1 MIYGCSFLII
11 VNITKPKFYKMSFK
25 PTTSKKH
32 YHLFDEEQIDHM
44 YFDISPA
51 GEIDANKY
59 SLYNFTGDPKL
70 EYAEWDSRMDMMNSW
85 FSDMKTNERFLYE
98 RESING
104 SKVVSKIIDPVTKE
118 VREMLNFAS
127 NDYLNLTQDPRV
139 LEKVTAIAPYYGAG
153 AGGVPLLS
161 GSMNI
166 IKQLQEKI
174 AEMKGMEQAI
184 VYSSG
189 YGANIGTISGL
200 LGHRDVAIYD
210 MFAHASLID
219 GSKGSNK
226 KFFSH
231 NDPASLEK
239 VLKNIQNKYINK
251 LVVVDGVYSMDGD
264 ICNLPEILDIAH
276 YYGAWV
282 LVDEAH
288 ATGVIGKTGKG
299 TLEHFGL
306 EGKVDIITGTL
317 SKAVGSVGG
326 YVAASSRLINYLK
339 YTSRSYMFSTSPFI
353 GSVVSSLEAL
363 NLISNQE
370 AGMDKLWENIHYV
383 KNKLLKAG
391 FNIGN
396 AETAIFPIIIGD
408 DNKVKEMT
416 YRLHLKNIFVN
427 PVPYPAVPRKLT
439 RVRMTITA
447 GFSIEQLDYTLNQ
460 IEEIGKELNI
470 I

>member
-1 MIYGCSFLII
+1 
-11 VNITKPKFYKMSFK
+11 MSDNV
-25 PTTSKKH
+25 PNPKKH
-32 YHLFDEEQIDHM
+32 YHLFDDDNLDHL
-44 YFDISPA
+44 YFDISKD

-70 EYAEWDSRMDMMNSW
+70 EYAEWESRMDMMNSW
-85 FSDMKTNERFLYE
+85 FTDMKSQNRFLYE

-104 SKVVSKIIDPVTKE
+104 SKVISKVVDPKTGE
-118 VREMLNFAS
+118 IREMLNFAS
-127 NDYLNLTQDPRV
+127 NDYLNLTQDPRIW
-139 LEKVTAIAPYYGAG
+139 EKVKELSPEYGGG

-161 GSMNI
+161 GSMTI
-166 IKQLQEKI
+166 IKQLARKI
-174 AEMKGMEQAI
+174 ADMKGMESAI

-189 YGANIGTISGL
+189 YGANYGTISGL
-200 LGHRDVAIYD
+200 LGHKDVAIYD

-219 GSKGSNK
+219 GSRGSNK
-226 KFFSH
+226 KFFQH
-231 NDPASLEK
+231 NDPVSLEK
-239 VLKNIQNKYINK
+239 VLKANQNNYINK

-264 ICNLPEILDIAH
+264 IVKLNEILDIAH

-288 ATGVIGKTGKG
+288 ATGVIGKTGLG

-317 SKAVGSVGG
+317 SKAVGSIGG
-326 YVAASSRLINYLK
+326 YVAASERLINYLK
-339 YTSRSYMFSTSPFI
+339 YTSRSYMFSTSPYI
-353 GSVVSSLEAL
+353 PSVVASLEAL
-363 NLISNQE
+363 NLITEQKANK
-370 AGMDKLWENIHYV
+370 DKLWENINYV
-383 KNKLLKAG
+383 KKRLTKAG

-416 YRLHLKNIFVN
+416 FRLHEKNIFVN

-439 RVRMTITA
+439 RVRMTVTA
-447 GFSIEQLDYTLNQ
+447 GFNLEQLKYTLDE
-460 IEEIGKELNI
+460 IERIGVEMEIISPVKANAV
-470 I
+470 

>member
-1 MIYGCSFLII
+1 
-11 VNITKPKFYKMSFK
+11 MSDNT
-25 PTTSKKH
+25 PNLKKH
-32 YHLFDEEQIDHM
+32 YHLFEDENLDHL
-44 YFDISPA
+44 YFDISKN

-70 EYAEWDSRMDMMNSW
+70 EYAEWESRMDMMNSW
-85 FSDMKTNERFLYE
+85 FTDMKSQNRFLYE

-104 SKVVSKIIDPVTKE
+104 SKVISKVVDPETGE
-118 VREMLNFAS
+118 VKEMLNFAS
-127 NDYLNLTQDPRV
+127 NDYLNLTQHPRIW
-139 LEKVTAIAPYYGAG
+139 EKVKELSPQYGGG

-161 GSMNI
+161 GSMDI
-166 IKQLQEKI
+166 IKQLANKI
-174 AEMKGMEQAI
+174 ADMKGMESAI

-189 YGANIGTISGL
+189 YGANYGTISGL
-200 LGHRDVAIYD
+200 LGHKDVAIYD

-219 GSKGSNK
+219 GSRGSNK
-226 KFFSH
+226 KFFQH

-239 VLKNIQNKYINK
+239 VLKNNQNSYINK

-264 ICNLPEILDIAH
+264 IVKLNEILDIAH

-288 ATGVIGKTGKG
+288 ATGVIGETGRG

-317 SKAVGSVGG
+317 SKAVGSIGG
-326 YVAASSRLINYLK
+326 YVAASERLINYLK
-339 YTSRSYMFSTSPFI
+339 YTSRSFMFSTSPYI
-353 GSVVSSLEAL
+353 PSVIASLEAL
-363 NLISNQE
+363 NLITEQKANK
-370 AGMDKLWENIHYV
+370 DKLWENIHYV
-383 KNKLLKAG
+383 KDRLLKAG

-416 YRLHLKNIFVN
+416 YRLHEKNIFVN

-439 RVRMTITA
+439 RVRMTVTA
-447 GFSIEQLDYTLNQ
+447 GFSREQLKYALDE
-460 IEEIGKELNI
+460 IEKIGLEMGVI
-470 I
+470 SQATVSAE

>member
-1 MIYGCSFLII
+1 
-11 VNITKPKFYKMSFK
+11 MSENLK
-25 PTTSKKH
+25 DPKKH
-32 YHLFDEEQIDHM
+32 YHLFEEEHLDHL
-44 YFDISPA
+44 YFDISKN

-85 FSDMKTNERFLYE
+85 FTDMKSENRFLYE
-98 RESING
+98 RESLNG
-104 SKVVSKIIDPVTKE
+104 SKVISKVVDPETGE
-118 VREMLNFAS
+118 TREMLNFAS
-127 NDYLNLTQDPRV
+127 NDYLNLTQHPRIW
-139 LEKVTAIAPYYGAG
+139 EKVKELSPQYGGG

-166 IKQLQEKI
+166 IKQLARKI
-174 AEMKGMEQAI
+174 ADMKGMESAI

-189 YGANIGTISGL
+189 YGANYGTISGL

-219 GSKGSNK
+219 GSKGANK
-226 KFFSH
+226 KFFQH

-239 VLKNIQNKYINK
+239 VLKNNQNNYINK

-264 ICNLPEILDIAH
+264 IVKLHEILDIAR

-288 ATGVIGKTGKG
+288 ATGVIGKTGRG

-317 SKAVGSVGG
+317 SKAVGSIGG
-326 YVAASSRLINYLK
+326 YVAASERLINYLK
-339 YTSRSYMFSTSPFI
+339 YTSRSFMFSTSPYI
-353 GSVVSSLEAL
+353 PSVVASLEAL
-363 NLISNQE
+363 NLITEQK
-370 AGMDKLWENIHYV
+370 AGMDKLWENIKYV
-383 KNKLLKAG
+383 KQRLTSAG

-416 YRLHLKNIFVN
+416 YRLHQKNIFVN

-439 RVRMTITA
+439 RVRMTVTA
-447 GFSIEQLDYTLNQ
+447 GFSMEQLKYTLDE
-460 IEEIGKELNI
+460 IESIGRDMGI
-470 I
+470 IA

>member
-1 MIYGCSFLII
+1 
-11 VNITKPKFYKMSFK
+11 MSDNLEN
-25 PTTSKKH
+25 PKKH
-32 YHLFDEEQIDHM
+32 YHLFDDENIDHL
-44 YFDISPA
+44 YFDISKN

-70 EYAEWDSRMDMMNSW
+70 EYAEWESRMDMMNSW
-85 FSDMKTNERFLYE
+85 FTDMKSQNRFLYE
-98 RESING
+98 RESLNG
-104 SKVVSKIIDPVTKE
+104 SKVLSKVVDPETGE

-127 NDYLNLTQDPRV
+127 NDYLNLTQDARIW
-139 LEKVTAIAPYYGAG
+139 EKVKELSPQYGGG

-166 IKQLQEKI
+166 IKQLAKKI
-174 AEMKGMEQAI
+174 ANMKGMESAI

-189 YGANIGTISGL
+189 YGANYGTISGL

-226 KFFSH
+226 KFFQH

-239 VLKNIQNKYINK
+239 VLKNNQNNYINK

-264 ICNLPEILDIAH
+264 IVKLKEILDIAH

-288 ATGVIGKTGKG
+288 ATGVIGKTGRG

-317 SKAVGSVGG
+317 SKAVGSIGG
-326 YVAASSRLINYLK
+326 YVAASERLINYLK
-339 YTSRSYMFSTSPFI
+339 YTSRSFMFSTSPFI
-353 GSVVSSLEAL
+353 PSVVASLEAL
-363 NLISNQE
+363 NLITEQK
-370 AGMDKLWENIHYV
+370 AGMDKLWENIRYV
-383 KNKLLKAG
+383 KERLTNAG

-416 YRLHLKNIFVN
+416 YRLHQRNIFVN

-439 RVRMTITA
+439 RVRMTVTA
-447 GFSIEQLDYTLNQ
+447 GFSIEQLKYTLDE
-460 IEEIGKELNI
+460 IESIGREMGI
-470 I
+470 IA

>member
-1 MIYGCSFLII
+1 MSLIP
-11 VNITKPKFYKMSFK
+11 N
-25 PTTSKKH
+25 PTRKH
-32 YHLFDEEQIDHM
+32 YHLFEDESIDHM

-85 FSDMKTNERFLYE
+85 FSDMKRGNRFLYE
-98 RESING
+98 RESIDG
-104 SKVVSKIIDPVTKE
+104 SKVISKVIDPETKKI
-118 VREMLNFAS
+118 REMLNFAS
-127 NDYLNLTQDPRV
+127 NDYLNLTQDKRIWQ
-139 LEKVTAIAPYYGAG
+139 KVEEVMSQYGGG
-153 AGGVPLLS
+153 AGGAPLLS
-161 GSMNI
+161 GTMGI
-166 IKQLQEKI
+166 IRELQEQI
-174 AEMKGMEQAI
+174 SSMKAMEASI
-184 VYSSG
+184 VYTSG
-189 YGANIGTISGL
+189 YAANIGTISGL
-200 LGHRDVAIYD
+200 LGHKDIAIYD
-210 MFAHASLID
+210 MFSHASLID

-226 KFFSH
+226 KFFAH
-231 NDPASLEK
+231 NDPSSLEK
-239 VLKNIQNKYINK
+239 VLKSVQNKYINK

-264 ICNLPEILDIAH
+264 ICNLPEILDVAH

-288 ATGVIGKTGKG
+288 ATGVIGKNGKG
-299 TLEHFGL
+299 TVDYFGL

-317 SKAVGSVGG
+317 SKSVGAVGGFVS
-326 YVAASSRLINYLK
+326 ASQKLINYLK
-339 YTSRSYMFSTSPFI
+339 YNSRSYMFSTSPYLPA
-353 GSVVSSLEAL
+353 VAAALEGL
-363 NLISNQE
+363 KLIEKNE
-370 AGMDKLWENIHYV
+370 AGQDKLWENIQYV
-383 KNKLLKAG
+383 KNRLLSAG

-416 YRLHLKNIFVN
+416 YRLHLKDIFVN

-439 RVRMTITA
+439 RVRMTVTA

-460 IEEIGKELNI
+460 IEAIGKDLDI

>member
-1 MIYGCSFLII
+1 ML
-11 VNITKPKFYKMSFK
+11 PKDLSIEEL
-25 PTTSKKH
+25 SAAEEVKKRH
-32 YHLFDEEQIDHM
+32 YHLFEDDHIDHM
-44 YFDISPA
+44 FFEISENQ
-51 GEIDANKY
+51 EIDANKY

-70 EYAEWDSRMDMMNSW
+70 ENALWESRMDMMISW
-85 FSDMKTNERFLYE
+85 FNDMKAKNRFLYE
-98 RESING
+98 RESLNG
-104 SKVVSKIIDPVTKE
+104 AKVLTKVKDPETGE
-118 VREMLNFAS
+118 IREMLNFAT
-127 NDYLNLTQDPRV
+127 NDYLNLTQDKRIWQ
-139 LEKVTAIAPYYGAG
+139 KVVERSEEIGGG

-161 GSMNI
+161 GTISI
-166 IKQLQEKI
+166 VKELADTI
-174 AEMKGMEQAI
+174 ARMKGQESAI

-189 YGANIGTISGL
+189 YGANYGTISGL
-200 LGHRDVAIYD
+200 LGRKDVAIYD

-219 GSKGSNK
+219 GSRGANK

-231 NDPASLEK
+231 NDPKSLEK
-239 VLKNIQNKYINK
+239 VLKSAKNEYLNK

-264 ICNLPEILDIAH
+264 IVNLPEILDMAH

-326 YVAASSRLINYLK
+326 YVAASEKLVNYLK
-339 YTSRSYMFSTSPFI
+339 YTSRSFMFSTAPFI
-353 GSVVSSLEAL
+353 PSAVASLEAL
-363 NLISNQE
+363 NLISRGE
-370 AGMDKLWENIHYV
+370 ANKEKLWENINYV
-383 KNKLLKAG
+383 KNRLLNAG

-416 YRLHLKNIFVN
+416 YRLHQKNIFVN

-439 RVRMTITA
+439 RVRMTVTA
-447 GFSIEQLDYTLNQ
+447 GFSLEQLEYTMDQ
-460 IEEIGKELNI
+460 VEEIGREMGI
-470 I
+470 ID

>member
-1 MIYGCSFLII
+1 
-11 VNITKPKFYKMSFK
+11 MSENLK
-25 PTTSKKH
+25 NPKKH
-32 YHLFDEEQIDHM
+32 YHLFDDENLDHL
-44 YFDISPA
+44 YFDISKN

-85 FSDMKTNERFLYE
+85 FTDMKSQNRFLYE
-98 RESING
+98 RESLNG
-104 SKVVSKIIDPVTKE
+104 SKVISKVVDPETGE

-127 NDYLNLTQDPRV
+127 NDYLNLTQHPRIW
-139 LEKVTAIAPYYGAG
+139 EKVKELSPQYGGG

-166 IKQLQEKI
+166 IKQLARKI
-174 AEMKGMEQAI
+174 ADMKGMESAI

-189 YGANIGTISGL
+189 YGANYGTISGL

-219 GSKGSNK
+219 GSKGANK
-226 KFFSH
+226 KFFQH

-239 VLKNIQNKYINK
+239 VLKNNQNNYINK

-264 ICNLPEILDIAH
+264 IVKLHEILDIAH

-288 ATGVIGKTGKG
+288 ATGVIGKTGRG

-317 SKAVGSVGG
+317 SKAVGSIGG
-326 YVAASSRLINYLK
+326 YVAASERLINYLK
-339 YTSRSYMFSTSPFI
+339 YTSRSFMFSTSPYI
-353 GSVVSSLEAL
+353 PSVVASLEAL
-363 NLISNQE
+363 NLITEQK
-370 AGMDKLWENIHYV
+370 AGMDKLWENIKYV
-383 KNKLLKAG
+383 KERLTTAG

-416 YRLHLKNIFVN
+416 YRLHQKNIFVN

-439 RVRMTITA
+439 RVRMTVTA
-447 GFSIEQLDYTLNQ
+447 GFSIEQLKYTLDE
-460 IEEIGKELNI
+460 IESIGRDMGI
-470 I
+470 IA